1 MSERIPFTDK
11 YGYDELKNMV
21 MNIGNY
27 TKRANLSDAEI
38 IELLKITEG
47 LLAGQMTKIE
57 KKNKGGIMKQM
68 EMFNEGGLKDEGGE
82 VDPVSGNDVPIG
94 SSKKEVRDDIPAML
108 SEGEFVFPADVVRFL
123 GLEFLMN
130 LRQKAKAGL
139 KRMEEMGQMGN
150 SDEATIPDDV
160 PFTIDDLDMEEEK
173 EYNEGGVVYADNGQ
187 LINRPPY
194 GVTSQPSQMG
204 QQFNIAPQQ
213 VDPNQT
219 MQFTNTGGYGPQF
232 AGQQPMQQQPVSTFQ
247 DLLGKSPGTFD
258 EMIEYTNDKGFVQKI
273 PFKDGEPLYPIP
285 DGFYPVGDKPEEL
298 EDPRDVLV
306 ESAKVSQDKLDDA
319 SSPQSRRKAEQER
332 IQSYR
337 NTIKAV
343 MEENKL
349 SASEAI
355 EFIKAGKHKIL
366 GIPIPG
372 ALFKDFQLYDGV
384 EDETGVARPATF
396 GLEQAAEDVV
406 RTDAPLFADADKTDD
421 ASPFVTT
428 EDDVAKVVTGEGVL
442 TDKEQEDKKTSQKT
456 IKDINEFFVDPK
468 TQKMKGS
475 IVSSADDYIKA
486 EQDAIKKQ
494 QELARKQLE
503 AAQKAKGIREDERKA
518 RREKQIELDK
528 FTAGKIKDMRTT
540 GRVKSGF
547 EQGGLAT
554 KKPKKKKAMKRSGL
568 ASKK

>member
-150 SDEATIPDDV
+150 SDEATMPDDV

-306 ESAKVSQDKLDDA
+306 ESARVTKDKEGDSTSL
-319 SSPQSRRKAEQER
+319 QNMKKAEADR
-332 IQSYR
+332 IESYK

-343 MEENKL
+343 MKENTGFTV
-349 SASEAI
+349 AQAI
-355 EFIKAGKHKIL
+355 KHIQDGKHKIL
-366 GIPIPG
+366 GIPVPG
-372 ALFKDFQLYDGV
+372 ILFKDFNTLEG
-384 EDETGVARPATF
+384 DEF
-396 GLEQAAEDVV
+396 GLEQA
-406 RTDAPLFADADKTDD
+406 
-421 ASPFVTT
+421 
-428 EDDVAKVVTGEGVL
+428 GG
-442 TDKEQEDKKTSQKT
+442 
-456 IKDINEFFVDPK
+456 
-468 TQKMKGS
+468 
-475 IVSSADDYIKA
+475 
-486 EQDAIKKQ
+486 
-494 QELARKQLE
+494 LA
-503 AAQKAKGIREDERKA
+503 
-518 RREKQIELDK
+518 QIEIDDENAMIEAEE
-528 FTAGKIKDMRTT
+528 TGAEIKQDVTT
-540 GRVKSGF
+540 GRDITGSTVSDDITKRRTAFQEQAKKDEAAKKEAEAKRKQAELAKMNEKQKATKAIQDVIEKERAKREERDRRQEERDAMRATGDTTTNLTVAPSKASGLSR
-547 EQGGLAT
+547 EQQLRGIKQGGLVS
-554 KKPKKKKAMKRSGL
+554 KKPKKKKVMKRGGL

>member
-1 MSERIPFTDK
+1 
-11 YGYDELKNMV
+11 
-21 MNIGNY
+21 MN
-27 TKRANLSDAEI
+27 KLQQ
-38 IELLKITEG
+38 
-47 LLAGQMTKIE
+47 QMD
-57 KKNKGGIMKQM
+57 
-68 EMFNEGGLKDEGGE
+68 MFNEGGLKDEGGTT
-82 VDPVSGNDVPIG
+82 DPVSGNDVPIG

-108 SEGEFVFPADVVRFL
+108 SEGEFVFPADVVRFI
-123 GLEFLMN
+123 GLEKLMM
-130 LRQKAKAGL
+130 LRQEAKAGL

-150 SDEATIPDDV
+150 SEEATIPDDV
-160 PFTIDDLDMEEEK
+160 PFTIEDLDMEEEK

-194 GVTSQPSQMG
+194 GVTSQSSQMG

-219 MQFTNTGGYGPQF
+219 MQYTNMGSYGPQF
-232 AGQQPMQQQPVSTFQ
+232 AGQQPVQQEVPTFE
-247 DLLGKSPGTFD
+247 DLVGKSPGTFD
-258 EMIEYTNDKGFVQKI
+258 ELIEYTNDKGVIQKI
-273 PFKDGEPLYPIP
+273 PFKGGEPLYPIP

-298 EDPRDVLV
+298 EDPRDVFV
-306 ESAKVSQDKLDDA
+306 ESAKVTEDKLDDA

-332 IQSYR
+332 IQSYK

-343 MEENKL
+343 MEENNI

-355 EFIKAGKHKIL
+355 DFIKKGKHKIK
-366 GIPIPG
+366 GIPVPG
-372 ALFKDFQLYDGV
+372 ILFKDFQLYDGV
-384 EDETGVARPATF
+384 VDETGVARPATF

-406 RTDAPLFADADKTDD
+406 RTDVPLFADADTSKEST
-421 ASPFVTT
+421 SPFVTT
-428 EDDVAKVVTGEGVL
+428 EDDVAKVVTGKGVL

-456 IKDINEFFVDPK
+456 IKDINEAFVDPK

-475 IVSSADDYIKA
+475 IVSSADDYIKQ
-486 EQDAIKKQ
+486 EQDAIQKQ

-518 RREKQIELDK
+518 RKEQQIELDK

-540 GRVKSGF
+540 GRITGF

-554 KKPKKKKAMKRSGL
+554 KKPKKKKVMKRSGL